1 MPPEA
6 SPPFPTAPGTAT
18 ALSPATGTFP
28 TFPHLAVTGTP
39 ATPFPASGFIA
50 TSPTVAGR
58 ATTASP
64 HPSGTPNLISSFPAD
79 EVTAALPA
87 FPGPFPPAP
96 PPSLALA
103 VTAPSPPAARAIA
116 TPPFSGAGTFPAA
129 AFPAAPAITEPSA
142 APPPATGGPSMQ
154 KCPLREKPDRSA
166 RPKNGYTCNRSPGAT
181 RNSNRA
187 TPSPR
192 VAVTSRAR
200 PMCPGLLSRTWKTCS
215 VSVGRDHGDSVPAS
229 QRSVTTPSAYSHR
242 IPGEG
247 STRPSLTTRFAKSRT
262 NPASS

>member
-1 MPPEA
+1 MPPNTA
-6 SPPFPTAPGTAT
+6 PPFPTAPGTAT
-18 ALSPATGTFP
+18 TLSPATGTFP

-64 HPSGTPNLISSFPAD
+64 HPSGTTNLISSFPAD

-103 VTAPSPPAARAIA
+103 ATAPSPPAAGAIT
-116 TPPFSGAGTFPAA
+116 TPPLPAAGTFPAA
-129 AFPAAPAITEPSA
+129 ASPAFPAIAEPSA
-142 APPPATGGPSMQ
+142 EPPPATGGPSMQ